1 MTLFDSSPE
10 SAVRSV
16 YWRIGILVTLFFTL
30 TAAVVLY
37 SFRNRPAENW
47 VNRFFAAV
55 EAQDYSKAY
64 GIWNNDPDWQKH
76 AAKYEDPNVY
86 PYDRFLKDWGS
97 RGDYGLI
104 KTHKILYS
112 TSKWGNSVLVVVEV
126 NERQRPLA
134 VLSLGKKDHI
144 LNFAPFELTP
154 QKSLLGWTFWQI
166 SYR

>member
-10 SAVRSV
+10 TSVRAV
-16 YWRIGILVTLFFTL
+16 YWRIGILLTLLVAL
-30 TAAVVLY
+30 TSSVLLY
-37 SFRNRPAENW
+37 YFWNRPAENW

-55 EAQDYSKAY
+55 EAQDYPKAF

-76 AAKYEDPNVY
+76 PAKFEDPNGY
-86 PYDRFLKDWGS
+86 LYSRFLKDWGP
-97 RGDYGLI
+97 RGDYGPI

-126 NERQRPLA
+126 NERERPLT
-134 VLSLGKKDHI
+134 VLSLGKKDHA